1 MVICVLPNLG
11 AVVDRIPGEEGIRR
25 GWVPIDLGGPVIN
38 AGGLVLAE
46 LHRRDSA
53 WSSSRRKHLGPVRTR
68 IEGEVG
74 PDCRIH
80 SNWSGSADLS
90 FAGAKGWDK
99 SKFRNPQALAQALIV
114 GKKEEPVP
122 ADRSARRRSKLV
134 AFKRRDWSLWIVKEV
149 LGVERRI
156 AQELIDAP
164 VQRVG
169 AGLADRVDEA
179 SHGATVLGAGVM
191 GDNLKL
197 QDGLDPK
204 ELSAGAAGGEVL
216 GIVDVGAIQQKQVGG
231 QAGPAD

>member
-1 MVICVLPNLG
+1 MVVCVLPNLS

-25 GWVPIDLGGPVIN
+25 SWVPINFGGAVIN

-74 PDCRIH
+74 LDCRVH
-80 SNWSGSADLS
+80 GNWRGNADLS
-90 FAGAKGWDK
+90 FAGAEGWDK

-122 ADRSARRRSKLV
+122 ADRSACRCSKLI
-134 AFKRRDWSLWIVKEV
+134 AFKGRDRSLWIIKEV

-156 AQELIDAP
+156 AQELINAP

-179 SHGATVLGAGVM
+179 SHGATVLGAGVV

-197 QDGLDPK
+197 PDGLDPK
-204 ELSAGAAGGEVL
+204 ELSAGAAWGEVL
-216 GIVDVGAIQQKQVGG
+216 GVVDVGAIQQKQIGG